1 MTTLSPPSTYRQLVP
16 HEATAVNDLKPG
28 LAAAYYEG
36 EWQKLPAFDS
46 LEAKETFVADSISLP
61 TMARAEDFGL
71 TFAGYFL
78 APAEGL
84 YEFAISSD
92 DGSKVFVGDSL
103 VVDNDGL
110 HGGGDVV
117 GQIALKPG
125 YHRLYIPMFQ
135 CKGGRELD
143 VHVSGP
149 GLARERLRANRLF
162 H

>member
-1 MTTLSPPSTYRQLVP
+1 M
-16 HEATAVNDLKPG
+16 
-28 LAAAYYEG
+28 
-36 EWQKLPAFDS
+36 
-46 LEAKETFVADSISLP
+46 
-61 TMARAEDFGL
+61 
-71 TFAGYFL
+71 
-78 APAEGL
+78 
-84 YEFAISSD
+84 
-92 DGSKVFVGDSL
+92 FVGDSL

-117 GQIALKPG
+117 GQIALKAG

-149 GLARERLRANRLF
+149 GLVRERLRVNRLF